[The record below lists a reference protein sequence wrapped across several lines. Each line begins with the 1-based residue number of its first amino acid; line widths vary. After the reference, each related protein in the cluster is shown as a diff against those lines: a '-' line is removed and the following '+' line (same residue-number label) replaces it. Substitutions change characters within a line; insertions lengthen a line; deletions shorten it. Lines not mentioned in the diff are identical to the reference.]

1 MKKILLCLC
10 LLFGYS
16 MANDKDGF
24 FLGAEIGISEVSLAA
39 SAAGYSV
46 EVKQSAPMYGFKAG
60 YRYFF
65 SDLIG
70 LRGYISFKDSFTYS
84 IVNVKGAGTTESSA
98 ESSAHFMPIM
108 ANADVIFDFYKTQNY
123 SFDAIVGLGLGF
135 AILNDYSLI
144 GNTNT
149 SHSAFYSDARV
160 GIGTSYDNNRL
171 GLVVSFPITQATKN
185 VDGIK
190 YKIKQSYA
198 VALTYDYKF

>member
-24 FLGAEIGISEVSLAA
+24 FLGAEIGISEVRVAA
-39 SAAGYSV
+39 SANGGSGKV
-46 EVKQSAPMYGFKAG
+46 ELSAPMYGFKAG

-70 LRGYISFKDSFTYS
+70 LQGYISFKDSFVGIDS
-84 IVNVKGAGTTESSA
+84 SFNIANVKLQGNGSS
-98 ESSAHFMPIM
+98 HFMPIM
-108 ANADVIFDFYKTQNY
+108 ANADIIFDFYKTQNY
-123 SFDAIVGLGLGF
+123 SFDAIVGVGLGF

-144 GNTNT
+144 GNINT

-171 GLVVSFPITQATKN
+171 GLVVSFPITQATKK
-185 VDGIK
+185 VDGIE
-190 YKIKQSYA
+190 YKIKQNYA

>member
-24 FLGAEIGISEVSLAA
+24 FLGAEIGISEVSVAA
-39 SAAGYSV
+39 SANGYSGK
-46 EVKQSAPMYGFKAG
+46 VKLSAPMYGFKAG

-70 LRGYISFKDSFTYS
+70 LRGYISFKDSF
-84 IVNVKGAGTTESSA
+84 VDVKLQGSNG
-98 ESSAHFMPIM
+98 SAHFMPIM
-108 ANADVIFDFYKTQNY
+108 ANADIIFDFYKTQNY
-123 SFDAIVGLGLGF
+123 SFDAIVGVGLGF

-144 GNTNT
+144 GKIDT

-171 GLVVSFPITQATKN
+171 GLVVSFPITQATKK
-185 VDGIK
+185 VDGIE
-190 YKIKQSYA
+190 YKIKQNYA

>member
-24 FLGAEIGISEVSLAA
+24 FLGAEIGISEVSVAA
-39 SAAGYSV
+39 SANGYSSK
-46 EVKQSAPMYGFKAG
+46 VKLSAPMYGFKAG

-70 LRGYISFKDSFTYS
+70 LRGYISFKDSFVDVKS
-84 IVNVKGAGTTESSA
+84 QGSNVSS
-98 ESSAHFMPIM
+98 HFMPIM
-108 ANADVIFDFYKTQNY
+108 ANADIIFDFYKTQNY

-135 AILNDYSLI
+135 AILNDNSLI
-144 GNTNT
+144 GNIDT

-160 GIGTSYDNNRL
+160 GIGASYDNNRL
-171 GLVVSFPITQATKN
+171 GLVVSFPITQATKK

>member
-24 FLGAEIGISEVSLAA
+24 FLGAEIGISEVSVATGA
-39 SAAGYSV
+39 VGNGGKV
-46 EVKQSAPMYGFKAG
+46 SAPMYGFKAG

-70 LRGYISFKDSFTYS
+70 LRGYISFKDSFVDVKLQS
-84 IVNVKGAGTTESSA
+84 ING
-98 ESSAHFMPIM
+98 SAHFMPIM
-108 ANADVIFDFYKTQNY
+108 ANADIIFDFYKTQNY
-123 SFDAIVGLGLGF
+123 SFDAIVGVGLGF
-135 AILNDYSLI
+135 ATLNYLLI
-144 GNTNT
+144 GSINT

-171 GLVVSFPITQATKN
+171 GLVVSFPITQATKKVN
-185 VDGIK
+185 GIE
-190 YKIKQSYA
+190 YKVKQSYA